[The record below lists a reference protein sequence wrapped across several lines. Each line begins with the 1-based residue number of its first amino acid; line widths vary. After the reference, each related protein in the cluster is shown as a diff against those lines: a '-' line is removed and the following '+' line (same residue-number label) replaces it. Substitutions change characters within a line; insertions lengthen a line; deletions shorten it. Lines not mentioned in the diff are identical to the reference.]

1 MTKRTIMLDVSESL
15 RRLFVEQLL
24 SACGGLDC

>member
-1 MTKRTIMLDVSESL
+1 MSTEQLMLGVSESL

>member
-1 MTKRTIMLDVSESL
+1 MVKKTIMLGVSESL